1 MEKIEITEQEK
12 GVRLDIFLTE
22 LEPLSR
28 SAIKNLI
35 TKGNVLVKNKN
46 KRQLFLLVLY
56 HIADG
61 ITTGSPL

>member
-35 TKGNVLVKNKN
+35 TIYLIYN
-46 KRQLFLLVLY
+46 
-56 HIADG
+56 
-61 ITTGSPL
+61 ITTYQIN